1 MNRLQLSRTA
11 APIGMLLVLPLTAV
25 PAAARQDPG
34 APIQQASPLTCL
46 LERVGD
52 QLVRC
57 DLLTGNGVPAPTYIP
72 EQ

>member
-1 MNRLQLSRTA
+1 MNRLQLRRTA

-34 APIQQASPLTCL
+34 TPTQQASPLTCV